1 MKNLFYLLVILLVLS
16 CSNDSEGDLIDINN
30 PPQSISYNGTVKA
43 IIDSNCLACHSNPTT
58 NGAPFP
64 LVTYDQVL
72 VRAQNGQLLRSIS
85 RQTGE
90 AVAMPPSGRLPQNT
104 INTIEQWIN
113 QGAPEN

>member
-1 MKNLFYLLVILLVLS
+1 MKNLFYLLCLVLFLS
-16 CSNDSEGDLIDINN
+16 CSNDSESDLIEMNN
-30 PPQSISYNGTVKA
+30 PSDPITYNGNIKA

-113 QGAPEN
+113 DGAPEN

>member
-1 MKNLFYLLVILLVLS
+1 MKKLFYLLALLLFLS
-16 CSNDSEGDLIDINN
+16 CSNDSESDLIEINN
-30 PPQSISYNGTVKA
+30 PPEGLTYNGNIKA
-43 IIDSNCLACHSNPTT
+43 IIDSNCLACHTDPTT

-64 LVTYDQVL
+64 LVTYEQVL

-113 QGAPEN
+113 DGAPEN